1 MKKMS
6 RMESNKEARR
16 VLNKHGVDLGYCQY
30 SCYGSDV
37 MLTGWLY
44 KHDGSDF
51 NGPQI
56 QSLIGDF
63 QRFLPGFTVSGD
75 FDNWSFNYESISYL
89 GDKKEQADNN
99 GGEEIAERYELNL
112 EDYDLVG

>member
-30 SCYGSDV
+30 SCCGSDV
-37 MLTGWLY
+37 LMSGWLC

-56 QSLIGDF
+56 QALIGDF
-63 QRFLPGFTVSGD
+63 QRLLPGFTVSGN
-75 FDNWSFNYESISYL
+75 FDNWSFNSESISFL
-89 GDKKEQADNN
+89 GDKQEAQDDG
-99 GGEEIAERYELNL
+99 GGEESQERYEISA
-112 EDYDLVG
+112 EDYESVS

>member
-30 SCYGSDV
+30 SCCGSDV
-37 MLTGWLY
+37 LLTGWLC

-56 QSLIGDF
+56 QALIGDF
-63 QRFLPGFTVSGD
+63 QRLLPGFTISGD
-75 FDNWSFNYESISYL
+75 FDNWSFNSESISFL
-89 GDKKEQADNN
+89 GDKTEAKDDG
-99 GGEEIAERYELNL
+99 GGEENAERYELNI
-112 EDYDLVG
+112 EDYDLAS